1 MPAALPES
9 CSSDAKTPLMVTPF
23 GTTVGSAKST
33 MQPYLFG
40 DTLVIRGEEAYS
52 ALIGNQALLPLE
64 PLAFTAFNQKFA
76 AEVGLAFSQPA

>member
-1 MPAALPES
+1 
-9 CSSDAKTPLMVTPF
+9 
-23 GTTVGSAKST
+23 